1 MGTYGHPWVLL
12 HELCHL
18 VADGDRLLEQ
28 LLLAHLV
35 ALLVRMVK
43 DSFQFGLTL
52 GTHDIPEVL
61 LVALPTLVDLGRQV
75 RLDLLSLRE
84 IGVEG
89 LDRDLRVVADVDP
102 LDISLEKQLLLAA
115 EDHPNPLLG
124 QVTQGRSVQLDR

>member
-1 MGTYGHPWVLL
+1 MLL

-43 DSFQFGLTL
+43 DSVQFGLTL
-52 GTHDIPEVL
+52 GTYDIPEVL

-84 IGVEG
+84 LGVKG
-89 LDRDLRVVADVDP
+89 LDRDLRVVANVHP

>member
-1 MGTYGHPWVLL
+1 MLL
-12 HELCHL
+12 HELYHL
-18 VADGDRLLEQ
+18 VANGDRLLEQ

-43 DSFQFGLTL
+43 DSVQFGLTL
-52 GTHDIPEVL
+52 GTYDIPEVL

-84 IGVEG
+84 LGVEG
-89 LDRDLRVVADVDP
+89 FDRDLRVVANVHP